1 MIYVFVVIGG
11 LLFKFKFAYFF
22 VDRAYCQSECWINFG
37 LFFCVLFG
45 FGDYFSVIFSVIF
58 GYVPVNAS

>member
-37 LFFCVLFG
+37 LFFQTDFQDG
-45 FGDYFSVIFSVIF
+45 FQT
-58 GYVPVNAS
+58 